1 MPITK
6 EFYIIISLIFFGI
19 YLISTYDIVLQFQNF
34 FRKKKIK
41 TYIIEICFNVLQIF
55 ITIKFSQ
62 NIANGY
68 IPVYFIIFLII
79 GVIIYYYTSRNFLKK
94 EIQTFLEFYKKYEPK
109 IKNFLK
115 EFIYSKELI
124 NLIKKE
130 LKRYKPIF
138 NKKKD
143 KS

>member
-1 MPITK
+1 MSITK
-6 EFYIIISLIFFGI
+6 ELYIIISLIFFGI
-19 YLISTYDIVLQFQNF
+19 YLISTYDIILQMQIFLKH
-34 FRKKKIK
+34 KKTKSF
-41 TYIIEICFNVLQIF
+41 IIEIFFNILQIL

-68 IPVYFIIFLII
+68 IPAYFIIFLII

-94 EIQTFLEFYKKYEPK
+94 EIQIFLKLYKKYEPK

-130 LKRYKPIF
+130 LRRYKPIF

>member
-1 MPITK
+1 MSITK
-6 EFYIIISLIFFGI
+6 ELYIIISLIFFGI
-19 YLISTYDIVLQFQNF
+19 YLISTYDIILQMQIFLKH
-34 FRKKKIK
+34 KKTKSF
-41 TYIIEICFNVLQIF
+41 IIEIFFNILQIL

-68 IPVYFIIFLII
+68 IPAYFIIFLII

-94 EIQTFLEFYKKYEPK
+94 EIQIFLKLYKKYEPK

>member
-6 EFYIIISLIFFGI
+6 ELYIIISLIFFGI
-19 YLISTYDIVLQFQNF
+19 YLISTYDIILQFQNF

-41 TYIIEICFNVLQIF
+41 AYIIEICFNVLQIF

-68 IPVYFIIFLII
+68 IPAYFIIFLMI

-94 EIQTFLEFYKKYEPK
+94 EIQTFLKLYKKCEPK